1 MTLKEIEENRGNAD
15 FWNKKI
21 IKIEDLF
28 KEKKTIILTDRELE
42 LFLNGVK
49 ISIFCNKADLKDD
62 SYRIYNKK
70 NEFIGLGE
78 VKYSKL
84 KRDVII

>member
-1 MTLKEIEENRGNAD
+1 M
-15 FWNKKI
+15 
-21 IKIEDLF
+21 F
-28 KEKKTIILTDRELE
+28 KEKKKIILTDKELE

-49 ISIFCNKADLKDD
+49 ISTFCNKADLKDD
-62 SYRIYNKK
+62 IYRIYNEKK
-70 NEFIGLGE
+70 EFIGLGE